1 MPLIGAAFLSDNS
14 ILILFYQEIREKQQT
29 GFKFDT
35 KSSRYASGALVLIPV
50 TRRQTAQPMTILY
63 TEVR

>member
-1 MPLIGAAFLSDNS
+1 MIGAAFLSDNS

-35 KSSRYASGALVLIPV
+35 GSSGCASRVLALIPV
-50 TRRQTAQPMTILY
+50 TRRQTAQQKTILY
-63 TEVR
+63 TEIR